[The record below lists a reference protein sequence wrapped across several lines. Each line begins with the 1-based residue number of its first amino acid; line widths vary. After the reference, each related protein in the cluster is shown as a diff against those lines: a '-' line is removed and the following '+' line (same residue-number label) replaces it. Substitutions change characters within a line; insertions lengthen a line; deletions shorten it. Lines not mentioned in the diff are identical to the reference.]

1 MHRFCARAAEA
12 GFSGD
17 EESDEGAEE
26 ETDENEG
33 FSDGK
38 DDIKREEHGSKAG
51 TGASRANQ
59 TSVANAVAGASGADS
74 NFAWPESSTP
84 TGLNATNST
93 ETEKDM
99 AGSAE
104 EALCVQLLSWLMR
117 RRDAGLLP
125 RPDTSVK
132 SPPSSLVTQSSSL
145 STTYPSSVVA
155 VPSLAS
161 HGLDLPAVHLRLRQ
175 GAYSTPSAFAADMRR
190 ALSVAAAAAA
200 AAANRTKPGHARRR
214 GAAGR
219 LLRAF
224 ETACQELGLVAGGGS
239 RGGGGEWPAGYAT
252 LLRRLASSKST
263 AAADMGEPAAL
274 VREGQDAN
282 SSSASQNMTLLS
294 GPLGVASAAA
304 IGPAVSAETLHSAT
318 APKTAGN
325 AIPAPAAGSETVAS
339 RSVGLANIDG
349 SSTRIKLGS
358 DARSASASANNQ
370 TLLSPNGSAIAPGQ
384 TDRKGSVA
392 GTLASA
398 LARLEAGEFSSP
410 VGLVAHLRAG
420 ILAAARES
428 ARPKISRAA
437 ARRVLALYETHARRL
452 AAADEAATAA
462 AAAASANARS
472 RPVRAEGSGKW
483 LCPHHRCAVTGR
495 TASDCGG
502 LLFR

>member
-1 MHRFCARAAEA
+1 M
-12 GFSGD
+12 
-17 EESDEGAEE
+17 
-26 ETDENEG
+26 
-33 FSDGK
+33 
-38 DDIKREEHGSKAG
+38 
-51 TGASRANQ
+51 
-59 TSVANAVAGASGADS
+59 
-74 NFAWPESSTP
+74 
-84 TGLNATNST
+84 
-93 ETEKDM
+93 
-99 AGSAE
+99 
-104 EALCVQLLSWLMR
+104 
-117 RRDAGLLP
+117 
-125 RPDTSVK
+125 
-132 SPPSSLVTQSSSL
+132 
-145 STTYPSSVVA
+145 
-155 VPSLAS
+155 
-161 HGLDLPAVHLRLRQ
+161 
-175 GAYSTPSAFAADMRR
+175 
-190 ALSVAAAAAA
+190 
-200 AAANRTKPGHARRR
+200 
-214 GAAGR
+214 
-219 LLRAF
+219 
-224 ETACQELGLVAGGGS
+224 
-239 RGGGGEWPAGYAT
+239 
-252 LLRRLASSKST
+252 
-263 AAADMGEPAAL
+263 
-274 VREGQDAN
+274 
-282 SSSASQNMTLLS
+282 
-294 GPLGVASAAA
+294 
-304 IGPAVSAETLHSAT
+304 